1 MLCFPTFEKQYFTIF
16 FHAPIFF
23 VLHPVIFFSSSYI
36 YCLKSSVLRI
46 RNSDFFQEL
55 MDLSKKEKK
64 RKGENRKQK
73 TEKTRQCNLKKN
85 FKKRKKKKIKKMC
98 TPKQQKQ
105 TNE

>member
-1 MLCFPTFEKQYFTIF
+1 MS
-16 FHAPIFF
+16 H
-23 VLHPVIFFSSSYI
+23 FFSPLI
-36 YCLKSSVLRI
+36 FTVLKLRI
-46 RNSDFFQEL
+46 RNCDFFFK
-55 MDLSKKEKK
+55 SPKKKK

-85 FKKRKKKKIKKMC
+85 FKKRKKKKIQKMC